1 MNHTSKIFCLMPQRR
16 ERICYHELFKKNIL
30 QKLSDSVQNCAP
42 LSALPEAKN
51 RQQCKGSP

>member
-1 MNHTSKIFCLMPQRR
+1 MPQRR

-42 LSALPEAKN
+42 LSAIPEAKN